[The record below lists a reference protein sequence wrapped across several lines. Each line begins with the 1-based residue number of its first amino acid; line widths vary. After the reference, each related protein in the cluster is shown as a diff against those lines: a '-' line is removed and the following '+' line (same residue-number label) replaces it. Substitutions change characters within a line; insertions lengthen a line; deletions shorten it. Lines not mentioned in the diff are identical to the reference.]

1 MQEYDNELSG
11 ALFRNDKKEKET
23 DRDFQ
28 GEVTVEGKEYWI
40 SSWINESAKGRKYFK
55 LSLSPKDEKPKS
67 RDAAPAKP
75 APKQSNSFSNE
86 DIPF

>member
-1 MQEYDNELSG
+1 MDYDNELQG
-11 ALFRNDKKEKET
+11 ALFRNDSKSKDT

-40 SSWINESAKGRKYFK
+40 SSWINEGKGGRKYFK
-55 LSLSPKDEKPKS
+55 LKLKPK
-67 RDAAPAKP
+67 DAAPAKP
-75 APKQSNSFSNE
+75 ATQQSNSFTNE

>member
-1 MQEYDNELSG
+1 MEYDNELQG
-11 ALFRNDKKEKET
+11 ALFRNDKKVKET
-23 DRDFQ
+23 DKDFQ

-55 LSLSPKDEKPKS
+55 LSLTPKEPAKEEPKEEEPKS
-67 RDAAPAKP
+67 
-75 APKQSNSFSNE
+75 FINE

>member
-11 ALFRNDKKEKET
+11 ALFRNDNKSKDT

-28 GEVTVEGKEYWI
+28 GEVTVEGREYWI
-40 SSWINESAKGRKYFK
+40 SSWINEGKGGRKYFK
-55 LSLSPKDEKPKS
+55 LKLKPKD
-67 RDAAPAKP
+67 DAPAKP
-75 APKQSNSFSNE
+75 AAKQSNSFTNE

>member
-1 MQEYDNELSG
+1 MEYDNELQG
-11 ALFRNDKKEKET
+11 ALFRNDKKSKET

-40 SSWINESAKGRKYFK
+40 SSWINEGKEGRKYFK
-55 LSLSPKDEKPKS
+55 LKLKPKD
-67 RDAAPAKP
+67 DAPAKP
-75 APKQSNSFSNE
+75 AAKQSNSFTNE

>member
-1 MQEYDNELSG
+1 MDYDNELQG
-11 ALFRNDKKEKET
+11 ALFRNDKKSKET

-40 SSWINESAKGRKYFK
+40 SSWVNENKEGRKYFK
-55 LSLSPKDEKPKS
+55 LKLKPKD
-67 RDAAPAKP
+67 DAPAKP
-75 APKQSNSFSNE
+75 TPQQSNSFTNE

>member
-1 MQEYDNELSG
+1 MDYDNELQG
-11 ALFRNDKKEKET
+11 ALFRNDKKSKET

-40 SSWINESAKGRKYFK
+40 SSWINEGKEGRKYFK
-55 LSLSPKDEKPKS
+55 LKLKPK
-67 RDAAPAKP
+67 DAAPAKP
-75 APKQSNSFSNE
+75 APQQSNSLTNE

>member
-1 MQEYDNELSG
+1 MDYDNELQG
-11 ALFRNDKKEKET
+11 ALFRNDKKSKET

-40 SSWINESAKGRKYFK
+40 SSWVNENKEGRKYFK
-55 LSLSPKDEKPKS
+55 LKLKPKD
-67 RDAAPAKP
+67 DAPAKS
-75 APKQSNSFSNE
+75 APQQSNSFTNE